1 MAQKQQCSDKNLG
14 FKIFRSQL
22 PEENDYYSYDSEKNI
37 YNLKGEYSATKLDS
51 SQAIEQEYVLGDEL
65 CTKVQQ
71 QKIYEEAKKIFN
83 EEENSDFELKLQEC
97 VDVQFE
103 FYNRVINKVPDQ
115 IIRYSF
121 HESSEPLFYSK
132 HKQFDPK
139 KVPKCS
145 NCGAARQ
152 FEFQLSNDVLTYFPS
167 LIELNWGILAIYS
180 CSKSCDSE
188 NMLREV
194 IMVQQSPDDIDMQM
208 QEKRDKIM
216 MAEFKADMND
226 ETTGIEDLSSMS
238 QVSDTQNQTNEEFI
252 AEMQK
257 KELEKKNN
265 GGEISENKIEVKK
278 DEPLFGGGD
287 DDGEGDGDSDD
298 WD

>member
-1 MAQKQQCSDKNLG
+1 
-14 FKIFRSQL
+14 
-22 PEENDYYSYDSEKNI
+22 
-37 YNLKGEYSATKLDS
+37 
-51 SQAIEQEYVLGDEL
+51 
-65 CTKVQQ
+65 
-71 QKIYEEAKKIFN
+71 
-83 EEENSDFELKLQEC
+83 
-97 VDVQFE
+97 
-103 FYNRVINKVPDQ
+103 
-115 IIRYSF
+115 
-121 HESSEPLFYSK
+121 
-132 HKQFDPK
+132 
-139 KVPKCS
+139 
-145 NCGAARQ
+145 
-152 FEFQLSNDVLTYFPS
+152 
-167 LIELNWGILAIYS
+167 
-180 CSKSCDSE
+180 
-188 NMLREV
+188 
-194 IMVQQSPDDIDMQM
+194 
-208 QEKRDKIM
+208 M